1 MLPAG
6 ARLGRGRHSSTNGHT
21 YEPSIRARHPCW
33 AWHDGWLAG
42 TPAEERC
49 DEDTPGGRHA
59 RPTFNLSTEA
69 GIAWIYEDYRNA
81 GTRDEIAGRL
91 AYHVDWRP
99 VSALLL
105 FHNFE
110 WLPAFSGPFDDYLI
124 NTDAGARVDV
134 IGSFFTEFNGELR
147 RDTTPA
153 PGRKENDWRF
163 LVGVG

>member
-1 MLPAG
+1 LLGKYDYFFTSQLYGYASVKIERDKIADLDLRLTPSAG
-6 ARLGRGRHSSTNGHT
+6 VGYQWFEG
-21 YEPSIRARHPCW
+21 
-33 AWHDGWLAG
+33 
-42 TPAEERC
+42 
-49 DEDTPGGRHA
+49 
-59 RPTFNLSTEA
+59 PTFNLSTEA
-69 GIAWIYEDYRNA
+69 GIAWIYEDYRTA

-134 IGSFFTEFNGELR
+134 IGSFFTEFKGELR

-163 LVGVG
+163 LVGVGWAF